1 MKPVLAVVTAAQA
14 AFRSRLERLEQHE
27 GGLTKERYVR
37 FLSMQYHLTN
47 GVQRHILT
55 AAAHADLAHRR
66 SLRKFLFEFANEEE
80 LHYEIARRDI
90 ENLGVEPAACP
101 LDVKLWRA
109 YFESI
114 IVQRPFVRLGATCI
128 LENLAG
134 TSGEIITR
142 LFAAAPY
149 LNPRN
154 TRFFT
159 IHRHDETLPHG
170 DQIIEALE
178 AAKLEDR
185 HMVDL
190 VEGAETGATIY
201 MRLVEWSL
209 EDGVA
214 AVRAA

>member
-1 MKPVLAVVTAAQA
+1 MKRLEVLVAASQVM
-14 AFRSRLERLEQHE
+14 FRERLERLERHE
-27 GGLTKERYVR
+27 GGLTKDRYVR

-47 GVQRHILT
+47 GVQRPIMT
-55 AAAHADLAHRR
+55 AAAHADFAHRR
-66 SLRKFLFEFANEEE
+66 SLRKFLVEFANEEE
-80 LHYEIARRDI
+80 LHYEIARRDL
-90 ENLGVEPAACP
+90 ENLGVEPTPCP

-114 IVQRPFVRLGATCI
+114 IVQRPFIRLGATCI

-134 TSGEIITR
+134 TSGPVITR
-142 LFAAAPY
+142 LFAAAPF
-149 LNPRN
+149 LTPRN
-154 TRFFT
+154 TRFFA

-170 DQIIEALE
+170 DQIMEALA

-185 HMVDL
+185 HVEDL
-190 VEGAETGATIY
+190 TEGAETGLTIY

-209 EDGVA
+209 QEGAA